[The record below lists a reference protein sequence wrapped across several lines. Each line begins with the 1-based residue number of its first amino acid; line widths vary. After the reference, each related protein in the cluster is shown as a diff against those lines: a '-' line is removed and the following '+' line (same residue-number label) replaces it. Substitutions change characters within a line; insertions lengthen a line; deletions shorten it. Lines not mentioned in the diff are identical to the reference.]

1 MGSLNVELKSITSL
15 TSVDYGSNAHRH
27 HYPNK
32 HIWALERSRIVDL
45 ASQDLLLGLGLMV
58 SGRRGLSIEKM
69 TVVVSVEGLN
79 GKALKEV
86 GD

>member
-1 MGSLNVELKSITSL
+1 
-15 TSVDYGSNAHRH
+15 
-27 HYPNK
+27 
-32 HIWALERSRIVDL
+32 
-45 ASQDLLLGLGLMV
+45 MV